1 MIFNRNKSVPV
12 VYIPMSVSHFDLDKI
27 KFNYSRFWLGD
38 SVLMKG
44 KSYFTN
50 IHVCCY
56 KGNGKF
62 DIEKDIIRFSE
73 KWAVKV
79 SAYYEY
85 GDDDFIWVEFKI
97 GEERRIFCLKPTSR
111 IYLTYR
117 IFGTELYIIAWD
129 HCEEISTP
137 DKLYDFIGNERKER
151 RMCERTIGDFLSG
164 PREDLQFVCKDDMSA
179 ADIYVYMTLIGF
191 EIACPSVDYMKF
203 YTDDSNN
210 PTIVKDHTC
219 TLTAERLIDDHSSN
233 MIYITSPHYTVIRF
247 NQETKFDKIF
257 VKTEKENNVLN
268 VILSASPD
276 NFIEPSIDQYEG
288 EIDTKKLITLD
299 LDCDADSHKYLKRN
313 SVSIKSVK
321 YKLISSDIRKIQF
334 RKPGFMKYNISV
346 DPYSNIDITTKR
358 YSDHEVFL
366 MANINGLPQTFMQRL
381 DNRTTRVH
389 IIVDRK
395 KDTIR
400 FTLDE
405 RV

>member
-1 MIFNRNKSVPV
+1 MIFNRNKSVPII
-12 VYIPMSVSHFDLDKI
+12 YIPMSVSRFDLDKI
-27 KFNYSRFWLGD
+27 KFNSSKFWLGD
-38 SVLMKG
+38 SALMKG

-62 DIEKDIIRFSE
+62 DIKKDIIRFSE
-73 KWAVKV
+73 KWAIKV
-79 SAYYEY
+79 SAYYEFD
-85 GDDDFIWVEFKI
+85 DDDFIWVEFKV
-97 GEERRIFCLKPTSR
+97 GEERRMFCLKPTNR

-137 DKLYDFIGNERKER
+137 DKLYDFIDNERKDKI
-151 RMCERTIGDFLSG
+151 MCERTIGDFLSQ
-164 PREDLQFVCKDDMSA
+164 PRENLRFVHDDMLD
-179 ADIYVYMTLIGF
+179 ADMYNTLGGF
-191 EIACPSVDYMKF
+191 EISCIDIDYMKF
-203 YTDDSNN
+203 YTTDPNN
-210 PTIVKDHTC
+210 PVIIKSTNC
-219 TLTAERLIDDHSSN
+219 TLEAERLIGDHYSN
-233 MIYITSPHYTVIRF
+233 MIYILAPHHTVIRL

-257 VKTEKENNVLN
+257 VKAKRENNVLN
-268 VILSASPD
+268 VILSANPD
-276 NFIEPSIDQYEG
+276 NFIEPGIDQYEG

-321 YKLISSDIRKIQF
+321 YKLISSDIRRIQF

-366 MANINGLPQTFMQRL
+366 MANINDLPQAFMQRL

-389 IIVDRK
+389 IIVEHK

-405 RV
+405 RG

>member
-1 MIFNRNKSVPV
+1 MIFNRNKSVPII
-12 VYIPMSVSHFDLDKI
+12 YIPMSVSRFDLDKV
-27 KFNYSRFWLGD
+27 KFNYSKFWLGD
-38 SVLMKG
+38 SVLAKG
-44 KSYFTN
+44 KSYFTS

-79 SAYYEY
+79 SAYYEFD
-85 GDDDFIWVEFKI
+85 DDDFIWVEFKV
-97 GEERRIFCLKPTSR
+97 GEERRMFCFKPTNR

-137 DKLYDFIGNERKER
+137 DKLYDFIDNERKDKI
-151 RMCERTIGDFLSG
+151 MCERTIGDFLSQ
-164 PREDLQFVCKDDMSA
+164 PRENLRFVHDDMS
-179 ADIYVYMTLIGF
+179 DVDMYNTLGGF
-191 EIACPSVDYMKF
+191 EISCIDIDYMKF
-203 YTDDSNN
+203 YTTDPNN
-210 PTIVKDHTC
+210 PVIIKSNSC
-219 TLTAERLIDDHSSN
+219 TLEAERLIGDHYSN
-233 MIYITSPHYTVIRF
+233 MIYILAPHHTVIRL

-257 VKTEKENNVLN
+257 VKAKRENNVLN
-268 VILSASPD
+268 VILSANPD
-276 NFIEPSIDQYEG
+276 NFIEPGIDQYEG

-321 YKLISSDIRKIQF
+321 YKLISSDIRRIQF

-366 MANINGLPQTFMQRL
+366 MANINDLPQAFMQRL

-389 IIVDRK
+389 IIVEHK

-405 RV
+405 RG